1 MLPKLLGPWPYF
13 PDRPDPCR
21 QTRNQRTCPASALT
35 KCVAF
40 SPSQLP
46 CTASPSTSTCSPA
59 KRGNAAGAQTEM
71 ICRLGKITIR
81 PIAPALRPAQYGG
94 RIARLPWLLLQL
106 DRCWV
111 RSNVFPPSPRR
122 NHADPIKVRLL
133 IPRWHCQCS

>member
-13 PDRPDPCR
+13 PDRPDPCH
-21 QTRNQRTCPASALT
+21 QTRNQWTCPASALT

-46 CTASPSTSTCSPA
+46 CTASPSTPTCSPA

-81 PIAPALRPAQYGG
+81 PFAPALRSAQYGG
-94 RIARLPWLLLQL
+94 RIARLPWLHFNSTGAGFDQTF
-106 DRCWV
+106 
-111 RSNVFPPSPRR
+111 FPPSPRR

>member
-13 PDRPDPCR
+13 PDRPDPRR

-46 CTASPSTSTCSPA
+46 CTASPSTPTCSPA

-81 PIAPALRPAQYGG
+81 PFAPDLRSAQYGG

-106 DRCWV
+106 NRCWV
-111 RSNVFPPSPRR
+111 RSNVFSTKSAKKPRGPDQSTTTYS
-122 NHADPIKVRLL
+122 ALAL
-133 IPRWHCQCS
+133 SM